1 MEIENKQHMSMLV
14 QSLQLLAA
22 DYEQQVKAF
31 PEYVHVPDEIALT
44 FDDTYALV
52 ESLEPE
58 GLLTPAQDDTL
69 KQIDTL
75 LEKMSQDENMWTCEA
90 LRTSYKWVEARKLAK
105 QALNAFDMPQQNPNL
120 FWLHYVPDQEVHV
133 R

>member
-1 MEIENKQHMSMLV
+1 MEADKISHMDMLL

-52 ESLEPE
+52 DSLKSE
-58 GLLTPAQDDTL
+58 GLVTSVQDNKL
-69 KQIDTL
+69 KQIDML
-75 LEKMSQDENMWTCEA
+75 LETMSHDENVWTCEV
-90 LRTSYKWVEARKLAK
+90 LRTSSQWEEVRRLARETLR
-105 QALNAFDMPQQNPNL
+105 AFHTPRQNPNL
-120 FWLHYVPDQEVHV
+120 FWLHYVPDQKAHV